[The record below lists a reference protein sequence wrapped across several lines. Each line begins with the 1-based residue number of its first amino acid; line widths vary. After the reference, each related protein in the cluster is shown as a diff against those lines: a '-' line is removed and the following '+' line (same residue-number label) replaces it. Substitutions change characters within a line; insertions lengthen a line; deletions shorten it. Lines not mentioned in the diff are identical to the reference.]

1 MVEDVD
7 LDEDVFANVGSDEFG
22 EENTVEATADV
33 DQAIMD
39 DFTDDVTQVI
49 SDSQEFDLQCSM
61 MRKMTMRSL

>member
-39 DFTDDVTQVI
+39 DF
-49 SDSQEFDLQCSM
+49 L
-61 MRKMTMRSL
+61 R